1 MVASIVADVV
11 VAVVVVVVEVTA
23 GVVVVVVVVV
33 AVVIVVVVVVV
44 VVVVAV
50 PSPVTFTSF
59 SSDRLSKVLSLEISC
74 LSLSH
79 SGKVTGFSSDPFI
92 HFSSG
97 FRIDPVI
104 SGTVTLETKL
114 SGKIGPGSGFFF
126 NFLMTTFFRLVLFPE
141 SLLPVRPFPAGG
153 ADAGVGVVVRTLNA
167 FPSSP
172 LELAL
177 ATMMTIFWSQRYKS
191 FCCNVVTHKEAK

>member
-1 MVASIVADVV
+1 MVASVVADVVVVVVAV
-11 VAVVVVVVEVTA
+11 VAVVVVVVDVA
-23 GVVVVVVVVV
+23 AVVVVVVVV

-44 VVVVAV
+44 VVV

-59 SSDRLSKVLSLEISC
+59 LSDRKSKVLSLETS
-74 LSLSH
+74 LLPLSH
-79 SGKVTGFSSDPFI
+79 SGKVTGFSPDPSI

-104 SGTVTLETKL
+104 SGTVTLETKF
-114 SGKIGPGSGFFF
+114 SGKTGPGSGFFF

-141 SLLPVRPFPAGG
+141 SLLPARPFPVGR
-153 ADAGVGVVVRTLNA
+153 ADAGVGVVVKTLNA
-167 FPSSP
+167 FSSSP

-177 ATMMTIFWSQRYKS
+177 ATMMTIFWSQRYKY
-191 FCCNVVTHKEAK
+191 FFCNVVTNE